1 MRFVT
6 PRDIFGALAL
16 FGFTDGLLP
25 RASPKRISVRP
36 KVPPMPFFRITYAK
50 VGAPPLCLSPSDLVE
65 NVPSAVT
72 YASNAASYALV
83 QGASSM
89 LVSTIDSDIASIPTD
104 EFGKVFAGGVFLMFT
119 GVFSALIVG
128 LLLEYGN
135 KYDQIAFD
143 SYMQNEATKQD
154 FLTSLSPE
162 DRVRAEALLAKME
175 ISTDKPSSGKDD
187 GKQQLSKVDT
197 SSTARKKEEMSLFSD
212 YED

>member
-6 PRDIFGALAL
+6 PRVIIGALAL
-16 FGFTDGLLP
+16 FGFSYGLLP
-25 RASPKRISVRP
+25 RASPKRASF
-36 KVPPMPFFRITYAK
+36 KSKAHPMPFFRISYAK
-50 VGAPPLCLSPSDLVE
+50 VGATPLYLSPSDLVE
-65 NVPSAVT
+65 NVPSAVS
-72 YASNAASYALV
+72 YASDAVSYALV

-104 EFGKVFAGGVFLMFT
+104 EFGKVFAGGVFLMFA

-154 FLTSLSPE
+154 FLSSLSPE

-175 ISTDKPSSGKDD
+175 ISTDKPGSGKDD
-187 GKQQLSKVDT
+187 GKLSKADT
-197 SSTARKKEEMSLFSD
+197 SSTTRKKEEMSLFSD